1 MSEDK
6 AFKNLLGKDA
16 ATQLADQVGAAWQ
29 GFDKRRFV
37 RLATHKLGNL
47 ELTDRVKQ
55 FSRAL
60 EQTLPADVPS
70 ALDILTRSLPAPLP
84 SCDAV
89 TNGFVLWP
97 IGQFIADRGL
107 DHFEPSMHAMVE
119 LTKRF
124 SSEFAVRPFLERHP
138 EATFDRLRTLC
149 LDPNPHVRRWCSE
162 GVRPRLPWGNRLGS
176 LVDDPSPIF
185 PILEALKD
193 DPELYVRRSVA
204 NNLNDIAK
212 DHPARVLA
220 TCKRW
225 SDGASEQR
233 KWLIQHALR
242 TLIKQGR
249 PEALALIGY
258 GNPKQLQAS
267 LRIQPRSIGVGQSV
281 RLELELVTTSTRPQE
296 LLVDYVVHFVRADGT
311 AGSKVFK
318 WTTTTL
324 PGRNRLELAKNH
336 AMKKTTIRTLY
347 AGKHRVQVQVNGQRV
362 AEAFFV
368 LRT

>member
-6 AFKNLLGKDA
+6 AFKNLLGKEA

-29 GFDKRRFV
+29 AFDKLRFV
-37 RLATHKLGNL
+37 KLATNKLGDL

-60 EQTLPADVPS
+60 EQTLPADVPR
-70 ALDILTRSLPAPLP
+70 ALDILTRCLPAPLP
-84 SCDAV
+84 DCEAV

-107 DHFEPSMHAMVE
+107 DHFEPSMNAMIE

-124 SSEFAVRPFLERHP
+124 SSEFAVRPFLEHHP

-162 GVRPRLPWGNRLGS
+162 GVRPRLPWGKRLGV

-185 PILEALKD
+185 PILERLKD
-193 DPELYVRRSVA
+193 DPEPYVRRSVA
-204 NNLNDIAK
+204 NNLNDISK
-212 DHPARVLA
+212 DHPARVMA
-220 TCKRW
+220 ICKQW
-225 SDGASEQR
+225 SDGASEER
-233 KWLIQHALR
+233 KWLIKHALR
-242 TLIKQGR
+242 TLIKQGH

-258 GNPKQLQAS
+258 DNPQRLQAS
-267 LRIQPRSIGVGQSV
+267 LRIQPRTIEVGESV
-281 RLELELVTTSTRPQE
+281 RLELELVTTSARPQK

-311 AGSKVFK
+311 AGPKVFK

-324 PGRNRLELAKNH
+324 AARKKLELAKNH
-336 AMKKTTIRTLY
+336 TMKKTTIRTLY
-347 AGKHRVQVQVNGQRV
+347 AGKHRVEVQVNGHRV
-362 AEAFFV
+362 TEAFFV